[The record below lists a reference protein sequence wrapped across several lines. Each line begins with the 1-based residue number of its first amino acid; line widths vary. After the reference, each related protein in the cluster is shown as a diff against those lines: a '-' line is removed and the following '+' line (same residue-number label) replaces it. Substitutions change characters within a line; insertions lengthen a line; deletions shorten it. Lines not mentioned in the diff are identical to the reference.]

1 LEVSGKFL
9 KEMNDLKFWL
19 DRLAR
24 KSRIPYPAFFSLV
37 AVLLYLLGL
46 PFMFLSDNL
55 SLFLSEPRWIVVA
68 AFGAVNGI
76 LIIFVFRGF
85 SASLSGVRHIIPS
98 NHDFAAVEDRLLGHL
113 TSKAYWLVIFF
124 WLTLN
129 FIEAPLSMRWWR
141 SYNQADI
148 VTLYELIE
156 TLPCCIFGGVFMYMI
171 PVGLPLAY
179 RDLCLRSSFKEDRL
193 LSEWM
198 RPFKGFKRLIALTM
212 LGAAIYAVFPPI
224 IWGFATRPT
233 TASSW
238 SQFIPYAGIAAVLV
252 SAVLLPHY
260 FFHELFSKVKQTR
273 IDGLDRQITETS
285 KETEKG
291 LLRGILLMLEKE
303 QTRSLKTWLLD
314 VRILGEV
321 LAVALIHVILV
332 ESVTL
337 LVHG

>member
-1 LEVSGKFL
+1 
-9 KEMNDLKFWL
+9 MIDLRFWL

-24 KSRIPYPAFFSLV
+24 KSRIPYPAFFGLV
-37 AVLLYLLGL
+37 AVLLYMLGL
-46 PFMFLSDNL
+46 PFMIVSGNL
-55 SLFLSEPRWIVVA
+55 GSFLSEPRWVLVA

-76 LIIFVFRGF
+76 MIIFVFRGF
-85 SASLSGVRHIIPS
+85 SASLRGVRHLIPS
-98 NHDFAAVEDRLLGHL
+98 NHDNFGAVEDRLLGHL
-113 TSKAYWLVIFF
+113 TSKAYWLVIGF
-124 WLTLN
+124 WLALN
-129 FIEAPLSMRWWR
+129 FIEAPLSMRWWG

-179 RDLCLRSSFKEDRL
+179 RDLCLRTSFKEDVL

-212 LGAAIYAVFPPI
+212 LGAAVYAVFPPI

-233 TASSW
+233 TVGSW
-238 SQFIPYAGIAAVLV
+238 SLFIPYAGIAAVLV

-260 FFHELFSKVKQTR
+260 FFHELFSDVRHAR
-273 IDGLDRQITETS
+273 IDWLDRQISETS
-285 KETEKG
+285 RETEKG
-291 LLRGILLMLEKE
+291 LLRNILLMLEKG
-303 QTRSLKTWLLD
+303 QAGSLKTWLLD
-314 VRILGEV
+314 VRILAEL
-321 LAVALIHVILV
+321 LAVALVHVILV
-332 ESVTL
+332 ESVTM